1 MLLLI
6 PASIQVD
13 LLVNFH
19 PLLLSTMT
27 GSVAVVDITI
37 DPDSMRPKA
46 GEQHI
51 QLVGLSKQSLQ
62 SGWWLPVL
70 NRVQDVTFVDAE
82 SIMMPTDA
90 PAGAQPSISG
100 TVLALSCILRPRGGA
115 SSVVWVLHF
124 ADDEVPVVF
133 KGANNIINR
142 SCLCPGSSVEIV
154 GVLKRGSAPVSG
166 RRCEIRLADS
176 AVSIRRLSEG
186 HPGLRIKIAYVLA
199 GAAILGA
206 CSDGKLVLVCL
217 QQWCRCQ
224 SEVLCSR
231 MVIEC
236 YGLTEVPSKA
246 MPISRILMAN
256 IHSTII
262 VQSVDDVQDRRV
274 ELEPVYKPVTKL
286 PSSVHEGCP
295 LHAVRALC
303 RSLDPQVDTRIAH
316 SEPCTNP
323 ALVLGYS
330 SILTRPE
337 TVRPVCRGPSIVFR
351 ELPSCWHRQIFE
363 CARNMMP
370 GEPFSVASAP
380 RADSVA
386 VYNLASGLHCRNSLG
401 VHVGGPMVVANSD
414 PPAALT
420 DKRGVV
426 VRCAK
431 GVCYFQCPD
440 GTLGHSKG
448 DLRPTLSVIGKLSD
462 KEEKLAL
469 SHASSLHPVLHSVGE
484 VSRLSPSTPFTL
496 KAVVLCEISHRNL
509 SRAPDV
515 LLANVNAEGWD
526 VAIQD
531 MAPKGQLLRMWI
543 SRTQL
548 RRELPV
554 PSLVDISDVIVL
566 VNDYVPERHTI
577 GPFRPVFSVL
587 LPTGFIEL
595 RWPRLPPSMV
605 PHALPDN
612 FWVTG
617 RVSWLREVNAFATCC
632 ECGEKIYLLSAC
644 SCSRVRVL
652 SAEDLSL
659 DDLDVSFVA
668 KGEIVSDM
676 GFCMQAVFVGEAA
689 LAVCADSPIT
699 GSLSDGIKRFIIA
712 DGGGTAMLASR
723 ESRESKWEPQYA
735 GFTYPERVSG
745 RFRFSGERQE
755 DGLHL
760 DQARLLEESQGGI
773 NARLEMHVFRNLEK
787 ME

>member
-1 MLLLI
+1 
-6 PASIQVD
+6 
-13 LLVNFH
+13 
-19 PLLLSTMT
+19 MT

-46 GEQHI
+46 GEQYI

-62 SGWWLPVL
+62 SGWSLPVL

-90 PAGAQPSISG
+90 PAGAQASISG

-124 ADDEVPVVF
+124 ADDEVPVAF

-154 GVLKRGSAPVSG
+154 GVLKKGSAPVSG

-186 HPGLRIKIAYVLA
+186 HPGLRIKITYVLA

-206 CSDGKLVLVCL
+206 CSD
-217 QQWCRCQ
+217 
-224 SEVLCSR
+224 
-231 MVIEC
+231 
-236 YGLTEVPSKA
+236 
-246 MPISRILMAN
+246 
-256 IHSTII
+256 
-262 VQSVDDVQDRRV
+262 
-274 ELEPVYKPVTKL
+274 
-286 PSSVHEGCP
+286 VHEGCP

-337 TVRPVCRGPSIVFR
+337 MVRPVCHGPSIVFR

-363 CARNMMP
+363 CARNMML

-420 DKRGVV
+420 DKRGIV

-448 DLRPTLSVIGKLSD
+448 DLRSALSVIGKLSD
-462 KEEKLAL
+462 REEKLAL
-469 SHASSLHPVLHSVGE
+469 SHASSLHPVLYSVGE

-515 LLANVNAEGWD
+515 LLASVNAEGWD

-595 RWPRLPPSMV
+595 RWPRLPPSIV